1 MGMKLLKT
9 KLSNLEIFENGVFE
23 LDFINEKRVSN
34 SEKISNI
41 VFPLFNN
48 FYDLNSIALV
58 GINASGKTVSLK
70 LISDILNIYIANY
83 GLSSTRNLQ
92 YFFKNE
98 LEITNILM
106 DDNKLYKIKSYI
118 KKNEEN
124 KMYFYEEELKEVN
137 ITTQINHVNLSKIFD
152 NIKPTLRSELKTEF
166 LKRDDSIFS
175 AILNQKDKRVGIFD
189 LSFFTNKNI
198 PVLHK
203 FVELDFV
210 RYLDPSIKKLEI
222 ISNENDINNI
232 KYQLQFDGSEEV
244 YVLDDLGLDRY
255 LSSGTIKGI
264 NILVAIKGV
273 LQTGGYLLVD
283 DFENHINKTLI
294 INLINLFHSEL
305 NINGAT
311 LIFSTH
317 YTEILDALTRTD
329 GIYIAENNT
338 YIKIKKFSTKAK
350 KYDRSDKKK
359 SELILS
365 GTINRTPTYR
375 SYIALKRNLKNDVA
389 EFK

>member
-1 MGMKLLKT
+1 MSIRLLKT

-34 SEKISNI
+34 SEKTSNV

-48 FYDLNSIALV
+48 FYGLNSIAFV

-166 LKRDDSIFS
+166 LKKEDSIFS
-175 AILNQKDKRVGIFD
+175 AILNRKEIKLGILD
-189 LSFFTNKNI
+189 LSIFTNQNV
-198 PVLHK
+198 PGLHQ

-222 ISNENDINNI
+222 VTNENDTKNV
-232 KYQLQFDGSEEV
+232 KYQLQFEGSDEV
-244 YVLDDLGLDRY
+244 YVLDDLGLDTY

-264 NILVAIKGV
+264 NILVAIKIT

-283 DFENHINKTLI
+283 EFENHLNKTLV
-294 INLINLFHSEL
+294 INLINLFNSEL

-317 YTEILDALTRTD
+317 YAEILDALTRTD
-329 GIYIAENNT
+329 GIYIAEKNEH
-338 YIKIKKFSTKAK
+338 IKIEKFSTKAEN
-350 KYDRSDKKK
+350 YDRSDKKK
-359 SELILS
+359 SDLILS

-375 SYIALKRNLKNDVA
+375 SYIALKRNLKNGLVK
-389 EFK
+389 FK